1 MIEKRNIAIC
11 IILSIVTFGIYGLIW
26 FVWLTDDTNKVS
38 NDQQGTSGGI
48 ALLLT
53 IVTCGIYGIYWAY
66 RQGEKLDNAAM
77 QRGLPKGDKAVLYLI
92 LELVGLGIVAWAL
105 MQDELN
111 NMSAMPV
118 TGYQQPY
125 QQQYQQGYQ
134 QYQQPVS
141 AASAAVSAASAAV
154 SAASAAVSAASAA
167 LSGQSERQYAES

>member
-134 QYQQPVS
+134 QYQQPQQ
-141 AASAAVSAASAAV
+141 
-154 SAASAAVSAASAA
+154 
-167 LSGQSERQYAES
+167 GYQQYQQPQQPYQDNQNDNTQNPNG